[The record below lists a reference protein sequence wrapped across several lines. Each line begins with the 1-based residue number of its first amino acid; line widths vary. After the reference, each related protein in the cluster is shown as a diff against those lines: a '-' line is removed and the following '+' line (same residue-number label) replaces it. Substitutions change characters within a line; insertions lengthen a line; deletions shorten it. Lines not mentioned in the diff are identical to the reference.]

1 MSKKVS
7 KRRKAILEKL
17 TPSKVYPFNDALAL
31 LAGLPLAKF
40 KKSSESVDISLNLG
54 VDPRNSAQVV
64 RGSVVLPNGTGKT
77 VRVAVFTQGNNVEIA
92 KQAGADLV
100 GMEDLAELIKA
111 GEMNFDVVIATP
123 DTMGIVGKLGPILG
137 PRGLMP
143 NPKVGTVTP
152 DVAKAVKNAKG
163 GQVMYK
169 TDKAGIVHC
178 TFGKVNFT
186 TEALKQNLEVLL
198 NEIKRAKPSSSKGI
212 YMKKLTVST
221 TMGPGL
227 QIDLASVNV

>member
-1 MSKKVS
+1 MSKRVS
-7 KRRKAILEKL
+7 KRRKVILEKI
-17 TPSKVYPFNDALAL
+17 TPNAIYPFNDALEL
-31 LAGLPLAKF
+31 LASLPLANF
-40 KKSSESVDISLNLG
+40 KKNSESVDMSLNLG

-92 KQAGADLV
+92 KQSGADLV
-100 GMEDLAELIKA
+100 GMEELAESIKA

-123 DTMGIVGKLGPILG
+123 DTMSIVGKLGPILG

-143 NPKVGTVTP
+143 NPKVGTVTT

-178 TFGKVNFT
+178 TFGKVNFKV
-186 TEALKQNLEVLL
+186 EDLKQNLEVLL